1 MPTATVKAENRVNIL
16 QFLAQIGIASSKSEA
31 RRLIE
36 QGGIAIDDQKVG
48 MIDAQIDLVL
58 GNTLVVKKGKKTF
71 LKVIVE

>member
-1 MPTATVKAENRVNIL
+1 MDLTVKTNFIP
-16 QFLAQIGIASSKSEA
+16 SKSEA

-48 MIDAQIDLVL
+48 KIDAQIDLVL